1 MQKYSGIGGQAV
13 IEGIMMRNGGQYSIA
28 ARKENGEIALTVR
41 PYKSIIPG
49 KTIWKIPL
57 LRGVVSF
64 IDSLVVGVSSLMWS
78 ADQAVEEDE
87 KGEDGQPLPEKTEEE
102 KAKEE
107 RQWKWIMT
115 GTVIFSVCFSIAL
128 FMLLPFFIAGLLRKA
143 GASDVLVNFIEA
155 ILRLAIFLGYMLLI
169 SRMKDIQRVFA
180 YHGAEH
186 KCINC
191 IESGLDLNVEN
202 VMKSSRQHRR
212 CGTSFLLIVI
222 SISIIVFLILGLFQL
237 QSGWTRLL
245 WRLILIP
252 VIAGVSFEILRYA
265 GSHEGKCINQLVK
278 PGLALQKLVT
288 REPDEEE
295 CEVAIKAVEAVF
307 DWRAWQGK
315 DGAAAKSDGADAK

>member
-1 MQKYSGIGGQAV
+1 MQKNSGIGGQAV
-13 IEGIMMRNGGQYSIA
+13 IEGIMMRNGDKYSIA
-28 ARKENGEIALTVR
+28 VRKSDEEIAIVEK
-41 PYKSIIPG
+41 PYKSVIPG
-49 KTIWKIPL
+49 KKVWKIPII
-57 LRGVVSF
+57 RGVVSF
-64 IDSLVVGVSSLMWS
+64 IDSLVVGVSSLMWA
-78 ADQAVEEDE
+78 ADQAVDEEETDE
-87 KGEDGQPLPEKTEEE
+87 NGKVIVKTEEE

-107 RQWKWIMT
+107 KQWKWLMT

-128 FMLLPFFIAGLLRKA
+128 FMLLPFFLAGILRRA
-143 GASDVLVNFIEA
+143 GAPDVLVNFLEA
-155 ILRLAIFLGYMLLI
+155 ILRLAIFLGYMLII

-191 IESGLDLNVEN
+191 IEHDLDLTVEN

-222 SISIIVFLILGLFQL
+222 SISIIAFLILGLFGI
-237 QSGWTRLL
+237 QSGLWRLL

-252 VIAGVSFEILRYA
+252 VIAGVSFELLRYA
-265 GSHEGKCINQLVK
+265 GCHEGGIIDQLVK

-288 REPDEEE
+288 REPDEKE
-295 CEVAIKAVEAVF
+295 CEVAIAAIEKVF

-315 DGAAAKSDGADAK
+315 

>member
-1 MQKYSGIGGQAV
+1 MDHDRHRDFLGVLLDRPLY
-13 IEGIMMRNGGQYSIA
+13 A
-28 ARKENGEIALTVR
+28 APVL
-41 PYKSIIPG
+41 S
-49 KTIWKIPL
+49 
-57 LRGVVSF
+57 RGTF
-64 IDSLVVGVSSLMWS
+64 
-78 ADQAVEEDE
+78 Q
-87 KGEDGQPLPEKTEEE
+87 
-102 KAKEE
+102 
-107 RQWKWIMT
+107 
-115 GTVIFSVCFSIAL
+115 
-128 FMLLPFFIAGLLRKA
+128 KA

-222 SISIIVFLILGLFQL
+222 SISIIAFLILGLFGI
-237 QSGWTRLL
+237 QSGLERLL

-315 DGAAAKSDGADAK
+315 DGADAKPDGADAK